1 MELVFRLQEFE
12 GPLDLLLYL
21 VRRRKINVREISIS
35 QLADEFIE
43 HVEQMKKLDL
53 NITSDFLT
61 TATQLMEI
69 KARYMIPALSEKE
82 VKELKKREEDIY
94 RRLELY
100 EQIKQLSEDLQNRV
114 KSMAGRKAVRL
125 AALPQIEHEK
135 LTLVLQSALQ
145 EISIKKAVY
154 KIRKQSMTVE
164 QAMENILENLSKDQE
179 INLYDILKKAEDRYQ
194 LIIYFLAILELIF
207 FKKIS
212 LFEKENDFI
221 LRGNGFEA

>member
-1 MELVFRLQEFE
+1 MQEFE

-207 FKKIS
+207 FKKS
-212 LFEKENDFI
+212 HFLRKRMI
-221 LRGNGFEA
+221 LS

>member
-1 MELVFRLQEFE
+1 MQEFE

>member
-1 MELVFRLQEFE
+1 M
-12 GPLDLLLYL
+12 
-21 VRRRKINVREISIS
+21 REISIS

-125 AALPQIEHEK
+125 AVLPQIEHEK

>member
-1 MELVFRLQEFE
+1 MQEFE

-164 QAMENILENLSKDQE
+164 QAMENILENLSKDQK

>member
-1 MELVFRLQEFE
+1 MQEFE

-125 AALPQIEHEK
+125 AVLPQIEHEK

>member
-1 MELVFRLQEFE
+1 M
-12 GPLDLLLYL
+12 
-21 VRRRKINVREISIS
+21 REISIS

>member
-1 MELVFRLQEFE
+1 LQEFE

-164 QAMENILENLSKDQE
+164 QAMENILENLSKDQK

>member
-1 MELVFRLQEFE
+1 LQEFE